1 MNSLNKWSVVSGRW
15 SEISFSW
22 PPTTDHW
29 PLIKIMAQKN
39 QTFESSLGELEKIV
53 RKLEDGDLS
62 LEESLKLFEDGV
74 RISRECQERLSQAE
88 RRIEILLKDE
98 KGSPILQEINSDTL
112 DEPPQPKIKRRI
124 VFDEEQDE
132 SPF

>member
-1 MNSLNKWSVVSGRW
+1 
-15 SEISFSW
+15 
-22 PPTTDHW
+22 
-29 PLIKIMAQKN
+29 MAKN

-74 RISRECQERLSQAE
+74 RLSRECQERLNAAE

-98 KGSPILQEINSDTL
+98 KGNPILQEINGDQPN
-112 DEPPQPKIKRRI
+112 EPREPKIKRRI
-124 VFDEEQDE
+124 VFDEDDADDEE

>member
-1 MNSLNKWSVVSGRW
+1 
-15 SEISFSW
+15 
-22 PPTTDHW
+22 
-29 PLIKIMAQKN
+29 MAQKN

-53 RKLEDGDLS
+53 RKLEDGELS

-74 RISRECQERLSQAE
+74 RLSRECQERLNAAE

-98 KGSPILQEINSDTL
+98 KGNPILQEITGDQL
-112 DEPPQPKIKRRI
+112 DEPRAPKIKRRI
-124 VFDEEQDE
+124 VFDEDDDNE